1 MHVLDMDPITR
12 FCTGYTIQSGT
23 FSYVACLLGR
33 KPNGSMCCVIKLQK
47 YELSIIP
54 TKLK

>member
-1 MHVLDMDPITR
+1 MDPITR